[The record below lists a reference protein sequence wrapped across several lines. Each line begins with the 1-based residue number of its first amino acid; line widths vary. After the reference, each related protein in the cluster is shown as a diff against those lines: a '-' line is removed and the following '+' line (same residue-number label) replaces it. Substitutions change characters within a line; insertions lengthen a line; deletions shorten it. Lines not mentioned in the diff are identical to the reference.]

1 MGAREEQ
8 RQERRWGRGGCKPV
22 CRWVGHR
29 RRLVGWGAVGG
40 NWSPQTSVSQW
51 KGSVLSSLV
60 PGPRTEL
67 SPG

>member
-40 NWSPQTSVSQW
+40 NWSPQTSVSQ
-51 KGSVLSSLV
+51 
-60 PGPRTEL
+60 
-67 SPG
+67 